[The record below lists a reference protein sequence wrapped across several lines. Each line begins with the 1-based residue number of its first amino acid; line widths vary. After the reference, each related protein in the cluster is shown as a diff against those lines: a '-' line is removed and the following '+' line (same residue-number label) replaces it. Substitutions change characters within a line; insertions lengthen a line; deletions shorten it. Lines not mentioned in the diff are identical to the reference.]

1 MRDLIYI
8 YKWWENR
15 RGVIWRGW
23 NIKIKIKQMGY
34 YHSMRDRNKL
44 RAVQMIVRKWSKFML
59 VRPFAKWRQNAVEFA
74 EWRQKV
80 RLF

>member
-1 MRDLIYI
+1 MRNLIYI
-8 YKWWENR
+8 YQLWENR
-15 RGVIWRGW
+15 RGVIWRGG
-23 NIKIKIKQMGY
+23 KIEIEIKQVGN

-80 RLF
+80 CLF